1 LHLIAS
7 VQPSWLR
14 AGLWAFVASTLLAAC
29 ATPWYFRIDELKPT
43 EISTHAP
50 GPGGSFGTC
59 LKEEPF
65 LPFEPPVVPIPNHQV
80 LVGYDNRFEPG
91 TDPFPC
97 NRIRNSVWRG
107 YVKFP
112 LEDYDSIISA
122 FLLFDTMRSVE
133 LDRDL
138 YPTVLFAKVPG
149 DSYATR
155 VGLPASNWTVVD
167 VVSVRGRR
175 PVEAHVTD
183 LVNKWISGAQINEG
197 FVIADDTEVSTASP
211 SDLQRKNDARI
222 SWYANF
228 RLRVLYN
235 VRDNPRTPQ

>member
-1 LHLIAS
+1 LYVIAS
-7 VQPSWLR
+7 VRPSSLR
-14 AGLWAFVASTLLAAC
+14 ACLSALVASSLLAAC
-29 ATPWYFRIDELKPT
+29 ATPWYFRIDELQPT
-43 EISTHAP
+43 EISTSAP
-50 GPGGSFGTC
+50 GPGGSFGAC
-59 LKEEPF
+59 LKEDPF
-65 LPFEPPVVPIPNHQV
+65 LPFEPPVVPTPNQQV

-97 NRIRNSVWRG
+97 HRIRNSVWRG

-112 LEDYDSIISA
+112 LEQYDSIVSA
-122 FLLFDTMRSVE
+122 FLLFDTMRSVD

-155 VGLPASNWTVVD
+155 VGLSASNWTVGDEVP
-167 VVSVRGRR
+167 VRGRR
-175 PVEAHVTD
+175 PVEAHVTA
-183 LVNKWISGAQINEG
+183 LVNKWISGAQINDG

-211 SDLQRKNDARI
+211 SQLARKNDAKI

-228 RLRVLYN
+228 RLRVFYN
-235 VRDNPRTPQ
+235 VPDNPRTPP